1 MKFIFLKEAD
11 TVLIGLHGLFD
22 FKKLNLTWLAAA
34 TLVQLIMTEAD
45 IECGYSNSKANL
57 RARGINTNCKIIT
70 FSHLSST
77 NVSVGK

>member
-22 FKKLNLTWLAAA
+22 FKKPNFTWLAAA
-34 TLVQLIMTEAD
+34 TLVPLIMTEAD
-45 IECGYSNSKANL
+45 IECEYSKANL

-77 NVSVGK
+77 SVSVGK

>member
-22 FKKLNLTWLAAA
+22 FKKLNFTWLAAA

-45 IECGYSNSKANL
+45 IECGYSKANL
-57 RARGINTNCKIIT
+57 RARGINTNCKIVT